1 MIRGFE
7 TESVGSIPAKDK
19 KKKMK
24 ENEIEKAE
32 QRNPAIME
40 VLEFYRQ
47 WRKKYPYTIS
57 FEIGNVGDAELED
70 FAVIMDSDEVME
82 AKARRLMYIREYL
95 HTGDSIELNKF
106 K

>member
-1 MIRGFE
+1 
-7 TESVGSIPAKDK
+7 
-19 KKKMK
+19 MK

-40 VLEFYRQ
+40 VLNFYQQ

-57 FEIGNVGDAELED
+57 FEIGSCGNAELED

-82 AKARRLMYIREYL
+82 AKAGRLMYIRVDL
-95 HTGDSIELNKF
+95 HEGYSIELNKF